1 MAAPRLDRLP
11 VKQESTPMVTG
22 PVGRCEVEVLVLPH
36 AARTKAVVARLA
48 IRRPG
53 PEFRFVFA
61 LTRFIVCGTS
71 NRPSAAAFR
80 ARLVQPCGI
89 VNGWTT
95 GPVCLLNSAPM
106 GAPPAASLRP
116 LERSRLYEDVGE
128 RLAEFVRESD
138 MAPGAQFPTERDL
151 ARQLHVSRTSVRQ
164 SFVVLQALG
173 FVDVRHG
180 EGVFL
185 RRTRGFGDSLTK
197 LLERR
202 RRLPD
207 VLEARE
213 ALEVK
218 LAELAAANRGT
229 DDLSAMN
236 SAVARMGAEIS
247 AGGVGTEGDAAFHHA
262 IALAARNEILLH
274 LIEAMA
280 EVIQESRIESLS
292 EPGRPLR
299 SLEAHRRILAAI
311 ESRNREGA
319 AEAMRQHLRV
329 VADVSLLR
337 WQPEPSDDVDAGD

>member
-1 MAAPRLDRLP
+1 
-11 VKQESTPMVTG
+11 
-22 PVGRCEVEVLVLPH
+22 
-36 AARTKAVVARLA
+36 
-48 IRRPG
+48 
-53 PEFRFVFA
+53 
-61 LTRFIVCGTS
+61 
-71 NRPSAAAFR
+71 
-80 ARLVQPCGI
+80 
-89 VNGWTT
+89 
-95 GPVCLLNSAPM
+95 M
-106 GAPPAASLRP
+106 GAPPTTALRP
-116 LERSRLYEDVGE
+116 LQRSRLYEDVGE
-128 RLAEFVRESD
+128 RLAQFVSESRMTAGD
-138 MAPGAQFPTERDL
+138 QFPPERDL

-173 FVDVRHG
+173 SVDVRHG

-185 RRTRGFGDSLTK
+185 RRTRGFGESLAK

-218 LAELAAANRGT
+218 LAELAARHRRAN
-229 DDLSAMN
+229 DLGAMSAALAQME
-236 SAVARMGAEIS
+236 AEIS

-311 ESRNREGA
+311 ESGDREGA

-337 WQPEPSDDVDAGD
+337 WQPESADDVDAAD

>member
-1 MAAPRLDRLP
+1 
-11 VKQESTPMVTG
+11 
-22 PVGRCEVEVLVLPH
+22 
-36 AARTKAVVARLA
+36 
-48 IRRPG
+48 
-53 PEFRFVFA
+53 
-61 LTRFIVCGTS
+61 
-71 NRPSAAAFR
+71 
-80 ARLVQPCGI
+80 
-89 VNGWTT
+89 
-95 GPVCLLNSAPM
+95 M
-106 GAPPAASLRP
+106 GAPSTALRP
-116 LERSRLYEDVGE
+116 LERSRIYEDVGE
-128 RLAEFVRESD
+128 RLAEFVGESGMKVGD
-138 MAPGAQFPTERDL
+138 QFPPERDL

-218 LAELAAANRGT
+218 LAELAARHRSAV
-229 DDLSAMN
+229 DLGAMN
-236 SAVARMGAEIS
+236 AAIVQMEVEIGG
-247 AGGVGTEGDAAFHHA
+247 GGVGTEGDAAFHHA
-262 IALAARNEILLH
+262 IAQAARNEILLH

-280 EVIQESRIESLS
+280 EVIQETRIESLS

-311 ESRNREGA
+311 ESSHSEGA

-337 WQPEPSDDVDAGD
+337 WQPEPADGVDVAD